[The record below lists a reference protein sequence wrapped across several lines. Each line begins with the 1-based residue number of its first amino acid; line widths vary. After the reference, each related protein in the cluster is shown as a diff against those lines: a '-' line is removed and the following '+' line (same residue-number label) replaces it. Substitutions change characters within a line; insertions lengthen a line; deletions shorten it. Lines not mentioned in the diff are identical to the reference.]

1 MSNNVD
7 ENFSD
12 MNDDDIIE
20 KIKQEVEMIIYTLNN

>member
-12 MNDDDIIE
+12 MNDDDFINYL
-20 KIKQEVEMIIYTLNN
+20 KKQETNKRISF